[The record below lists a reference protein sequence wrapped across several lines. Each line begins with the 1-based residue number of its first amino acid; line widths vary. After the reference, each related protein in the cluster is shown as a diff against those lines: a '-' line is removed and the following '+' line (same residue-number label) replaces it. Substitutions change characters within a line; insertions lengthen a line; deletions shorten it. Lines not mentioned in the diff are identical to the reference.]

1 MKKEIKQYWLSPKI
15 SYKNWK
21 LICSKFPDSGPT
33 PQEADRVI
41 WEMLRDRQINI
52 FLENSDD
59 PICFTIKSIPKNAE
73 IIK

>member
-1 MKKEIKQYWLSPKI
+1 MENKKTYWLSPQIKWI
-15 SYKNWK
+15 TFKT
-21 LICSKFPDSGPT
+21 ICDKFPDSGPT
-33 PQEADRVI
+33 PKNANKML

-59 PICFTIKSIPKNAE
+59 PIRITTKNIPKKAI